1 MKVLIID
8 DARAVRA
15 VIGRFLG
22 ELGFTT
28 DQAEDGAK
36 ALEAVQHRGPFDL
49 CMVDWNMPVM
59 DGFQF
64 VTAVRANPEWAA
76 MKLVMCT
83 TETEFERIT
92 QALGAGADDFV
103 MKPFTKEDIQS
114 KLAGLGLCDPP

>member
-22 ELGFTT
+22 ELGFAT

-36 ALEAVQHRGPFDL
+36 ALDAVRTRGPFDV

-59 DGFQF
+59 DGLQF

-83 TETEFERIT
+83 TETEFERIS
-92 QALGAGADDFV
+92 QALAAGADDFV
-103 MKPFTKEDIQS
+103 MKPFTKDDIQS

>member
-36 ALEAVQHRGPFDL
+36 ALDAVRTRGPFDL

-59 DGFQF
+59 DGLQF
-64 VTAVRANPEWAA
+64 VTAVRANPDWAG

-83 TETEFERIT
+83 TETEYERIT

-114 KLAGLGLCDPP
+114 KLACLGLCDPP

>member
-1 MKVLIID
+1 
-8 DARAVRA
+8 
-15 VIGRFLG
+15 
-22 ELGFTT
+22 
-28 DQAEDGAK
+28 
-36 ALEAVQHRGPFDL
+36 
-49 CMVDWNMPVM
+49 MVDWNMPVM

>member
-22 ELGFTT
+22 ELGFQT
-28 DQAEDGAK
+28 DQAEDGEK
-36 ALEAVQHRGPFDL
+36 ALEAVRARGPFDL

-59 DGFQF
+59 DGLQF

-83 TETEFERIT
+83 TETEFERIS

-114 KLAGLGLCDPP
+114 KLAMLGFCDPP